1 MPTKPRKDTTVT
13 EPELSP
19 DATIFE
25 RISAVMEDVQ
35 AVKKT
40 GTNTQQHYNFR
51 GIDAVVNA
59 VGPAFRKHKVV
70 GPVPHATT
78 VSYRDVQTTTGKP
91 SRECT
96 VLVTYRFYGPKGDF
110 METEVPGESMDSGDK
125 GTPKAMSV
133 AERIALL
140 QILCIPTD
148 EIEADA
154 QSYERAA
161 APPPAPA
168 IEPSGRDWIAEAKAM
183 KTEAA
188 LLELGNECNSFA
200 EFVGET
206 KKVLLARRQ
215 ELAAA
220 AAKKEPAA
228 ANGAAR

>member
-1 MPTKPRKDTTVT
+1 MTQPETT
-13 EPELSP
+13 ELGSE
-19 DATIFE
+19 ASIFE

-40 GTNTQQHYNFR
+40 DTNTQQHYNFR

-70 GPVPHATT
+70 GPVPHATSVT
-78 VSYRDVQTTTGKP
+78 YRDVQTTTGKP

-96 VLVTYRFYGPKGDF
+96 VMVTYRFYGPKGDF

-148 EIEADA
+148 DVEADA

-161 APPPAPA
+161 APPAAPV
-168 IEPSGRDWIAEAKAM
+168 IEPSGRDWISEAKKM

-206 KKVLLARRQ
+206 KQFLLARRQ
-215 ELAAA
+215 ELAREAATAA
-220 AAKKEPAA
+220 AAAA
-228 ANGAAR
+228 RNGAAQPAA